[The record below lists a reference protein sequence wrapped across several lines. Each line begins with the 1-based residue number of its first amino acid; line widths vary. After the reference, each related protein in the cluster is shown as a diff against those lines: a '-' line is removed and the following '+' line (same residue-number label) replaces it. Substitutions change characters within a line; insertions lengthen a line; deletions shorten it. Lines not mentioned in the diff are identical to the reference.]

1 MTIITP
7 DRHLTVLDAPSN
19 LGLRPLAPDTI
30 PGCYKAPWALRNTG
44 LVQRLGAADA
54 GALVPPR
61 YVATWEPGSG
71 VRNGPAIAAY
81 TRRLADRVTAIRAA
95 GGFPVLLGG
104 DCSILLGPALALRR
118 SGRYGVAYLDAHADF
133 RHLGNSPHVGA
144 AAGEDLALITGRG
157 DGYLTDIDG
166 LRPYV
171 RDEDVIVLGVRGEED
186 LRDIADTGIAHLP
199 GASPSLDTGIAHLP
213 GTSPSLDT
221 GPDLSPGPGLSLD
234 IGLALDAASKVLV
247 RDDLD
252 GFWIHVDADV
262 LDPSVLSAVDS
273 PTPGGLDAAQ
283 LTELIRGLAG
293 LPGAA
298 GLEVTILDPDLDE
311 DGSQA
316 TLLADIL
323 VSALA

>member
-1 MTIITP
+1 MSTITP
-7 DRHLTVLDAPSN
+7 DRKLTVLDAPSN
-19 LGLRPLAPDTI
+19 LGLRPLAEDVI
-30 PGCYKAPWALRNTG
+30 PGCYKAPWALRDNG
-44 LVQRLGAADA
+44 LVARIGAADA

-61 YVATWEPGSG
+61 YVATWKPGDG
-71 VRNGPAIAAY
+71 VRNGAAIAAY
-81 TRRLADRVTAIRAA
+81 TRRLADRVAGIRAG

-118 SGRYGVAYLDAHADF
+118 TGRYGVAYLDAHTDF

-144 AAGEDLALITGRG
+144 AAGEDLALVTGRG
-157 DGYLTDIDG
+157 DDYLTDIDG

-171 RDEDVIVLGVRGEED
+171 RDEDVIVLGVRDDDDVQELAAE
-186 LRDIADTGIAHLP
+186 GIAFVA
-199 GASPSLDTGIAHLP
+199 GD
-213 GTSPSLDT
+213 
-221 GPDLSPGPGLSLD
+221 D
-234 IGLALDAASKVLV
+234 IPLEAAERVLV

-273 PTPGGLDAAQ
+273 PTPGGLTGDQ
-283 LTELIRGLAG
+283 LAGLLRGLLA

-298 GLEVTILDPDLDE
+298 GIQFAIFDPDLDE

-316 TLLADIL
+316 ATLTDIL
-323 VSALA
+323 VSALT

>member
-1 MTIITP
+1 MSIITP
-7 DRHLTVLDAPSN
+7 DATRRLTVLDAPSN
-19 LGLRPLAPDTI
+19 LGLRPPAPGVV
-30 PGCYKAPWALRNTG
+30 PGCYKAPWALRDAG
-44 LVQRLGAADA
+44 LVARLGAADA

-61 YVATWEPGSG
+61 YVATWQPGDG

-81 TRRLADRVTAIRAA
+81 ARRLADRVAAIRAD

-118 SGRYGVAYLDAHADF
+118 AGRYGLAYLDAHSDF
-133 RHLGNSPHVGA
+133 RHLGNSPHVGS
-144 AAGEDLALITGRG
+144 AAGEDVALVTGRG
-157 DGYLTDIDG
+157 DDYLTDLDG

-171 RDEDVIVLGVRGEED
+171 RDEDVILLGVRDDED
-186 LRDIADTGIAHLP
+186 LPELAD
-199 GASPSLDTGIAHLP
+199 S
-213 GTSPSLDT
+213 
-221 GPDLSPGPGLSLD
+221 
-234 IGLALDAASKVLV
+234 GLAYVPGSDIDLDQARKVLV
-247 RDDLD
+247 RDELD

-283 LTELIRGLAG
+283 LTALLRGLLA

-311 DGSQA
+311 DGRQA
-316 TLLADIL
+316 ALLADIL
-323 VSALA
+323 VDALTGWSQARAAKG

>member
-1 MTIITP
+1 MGILTP
-7 DRHLTVLDAPSN
+7 DRQLTVLDAPSN
-19 LGLRPLAPDTI
+19 LGLRPPAPDTV
-30 PGCYKAPWALRNTG
+30 PGCYKAPWALRDAG
-44 LVQRLGAADA
+44 LVRRLGAKDA
-54 GALVPPR
+54 GAVVPPR
-61 YVATWEPGSG
+61 YVATWKPGDG

-81 TRRLADRVTAIRAA
+81 ARRLAERVAGIRAD

-118 SGRYGVAYLDAHADF
+118 SGRYGLAYMDAHADF
-133 RHLGNSPHVGA
+133 RHLGNSPHVGS
-144 AAGEDLALITGRG
+144 AAGEDLALVTGRG
-157 DGYLTDIDG
+157 DDYLTDIDE

-171 RDEDVIVLGVRGEED
+171 RDEDVIMLGVRDEED
-186 LRDIADTGIAHLP
+186 LREVSKSGLTFVPGNDI
-199 GASPSLDTGIAHLP
+199 
-213 GTSPSLDT
+213 
-221 GPDLSPGPGLSLD
+221 DLAKAKD
-234 IGLALDAASKVLV
+234 VLV
-247 RDDLD
+247 RDELD

-262 LDPSVLSAVDS
+262 LDPSVLPAVDS

-283 LTELIRGLAG
+283 LTELLRGLLA

-316 TLLADIL
+316 ALLADIL

>member
-1 MTIITP
+1 MNTITP
-7 DRHLTVLDAPSN
+7 DRDLVVLDAPSN
-19 LGLRPLAPDTI
+19 LGLRPPAPDTV
-30 PGCYKAPWALRNTG
+30 PGCYKAPWALRNAG

-61 YVATWEPGSG
+61 YVSTWTPGSG

-81 TRRLADRVTAIRAA
+81 ARRLADRVSAIRGD

-118 SGRYGVAYLDAHADF
+118 SGRYGVAYLDAHSDF

-144 AAGEDLALITGRG
+144 AAGEDLALATGRG
-157 DGYLTDIDG
+157 DDYLTDIDG

-171 RDEDVIVLGVRGEED
+171 RDEDVIVLGARDEED
-186 LRDIADTGIAHLP
+186 LRDFAETGIACVP
-199 GASPSLDTGIAHLP
+199 GSDISLD
-213 GTSPSLDT
+213 
-221 GPDLSPGPGLSLD
+221 
-234 IGLALDAASKVLV
+234 DARKVLV
-247 RDDLD
+247 RDELD

-283 LTELIRGLAG
+283 FVELLRGLVG

-298 GLEVTILDPDLDE
+298 GLEVTIFDPDLDE
-311 DGSQA
+311 DGTQA
-316 TLLADIL
+316 AVLADLL
-323 VSALA
+323 VSALS

>member
-1 MTIITP
+1 MNRITP
-7 DRHLTVLDAPSN
+7 DRHLTILDAPSN

-30 PGCYKAPWALRNTG
+30 PGCYKAPWALRNAG
-44 LVQRLGAADA
+44 LVQRLGADDA
-54 GALVPPR
+54 GTLVPPR

-81 TRRLADRVTAIRAA
+81 ARRLADKVSGIRAA

-104 DCSILLGPALALRR
+104 DCSIMLGPALALRR

-157 DGYLTDIDG
+157 DDYLTDIDG
-166 LRPYV
+166 LRPYI
-171 RDEDVIVLGVRGEED
+171 RDEDVIVIGVRDDED

-199 GASPSLDTGIAHLP
+199 GTDISLD
-213 GTSPSLDT
+213 D
-221 GPDLSPGPGLSLD
+221 
-234 IGLALDAASKVLV
+234 ASKVLV
-247 RDDLD
+247 RDELD

-283 LTELIRGLAG
+283 LTELIRGLVR

-316 TLLADIL
+316 ALLADIL
-323 VSALA
+323 VAALT

>member
-1 MTIITP
+1 MNTITP
-7 DRHLTVLDAPSN
+7 DRDLVILDAPSN
-19 LGLRPLAPDTI
+19 LGLRPPAPDTV
-30 PGCYKAPWALRNTG
+30 PGCYKAPWALRNAG

-61 YVATWEPGSG
+61 YVATWAPGSG

-81 TRRLADRVTAIRAA
+81 ARGLADRVSAIRAE

-118 SGRYGVAYLDAHADF
+118 SGRYGVAYVDAHSDF

-144 AAGEDLALITGRG
+144 AAGEDLALATGRG
-157 DGYLTDIDG
+157 DDYLTNIDG

-171 RDEDVIVLGVRGEED
+171 RDEDVIVLGVRDEGD
-186 LRDIADTGIAHLP
+186 LRDFAGTGIAYVP
-199 GASPSLDTGIAHLP
+199 GSGISLD
-213 GTSPSLDT
+213 
-221 GPDLSPGPGLSLD
+221 
-234 IGLALDAASKVLV
+234 DARKVLV
-247 RDDLD
+247 RDELD

-262 LDPSVLSAVDS
+262 LDPSILSAVDS

-283 LTELIRGLAG
+283 LVELLRGLAS

-298 GLEVTILDPDLDE
+298 GLEVTVFDPDLDE
-311 DGSQA
+311 DGRQA
-316 TLLADIL
+316 ALLADIL
-323 VSALA
+323 VSALS

>member
-1 MTIITP
+1 MNTITP
-7 DRHLTVLDAPSN
+7 DRDLVILDAPSN
-19 LGLRPLAPDTI
+19 LGLRPPAPDTV
-30 PGCYKAPWALRNTG
+30 PGCYKAPWALRNAG

-61 YVATWEPGSG
+61 YVATWTPGSG

-81 TRRLADRVTAIRAA
+81 ARRLADRVSAIRGE

-118 SGRYGVAYLDAHADF
+118 SGRYGVAYLDAHSDF

-144 AAGEDLALITGRG
+144 AAGEDLALATGRG
-157 DGYLTDIDG
+157 DDYLADIDG

-171 RDEDVIVLGVRGEED
+171 RDEDVIVLGVRDEED
-186 LRDIADTGIAHLP
+186 LGDFADAGIAYVP
-199 GASPSLDTGIAHLP
+199 GSDISLD
-213 GTSPSLDT
+213 
-221 GPDLSPGPGLSLD
+221 
-234 IGLALDAASKVLV
+234 DARKVLV
-247 RDDLD
+247 RDELD

-262 LDPSVLSAVDS
+262 LDPSVVSAVDS
-273 PTPGGLDAAQ
+273 PTPGGLGAAQ
-283 LTELIRGLAG
+283 FAELLGGLVS

-298 GLEVTILDPDLDE
+298 GLEVTIFDPDLDE

-316 TLLADIL
+316 AQLADIL
-323 VSALA
+323 VSALS